1 MFGRRLMKSTKK
13 VVFISIV
20 SVSLLAV
27 CTSVVV
33 AKMYFLKPNLAQQIS
48 STTPSTVTA
57 SVYGQNNN
65 AAAMISD
72 NVQDRAVNQRV
83 TPASAEVR
91 VATAIVNNNI
101 AVEKKPPASRSTPIP
116 ISPKVQVPKP
126 IATTPTPTLITPPPV
141 IPADNKT
148 ALKGTSVTSANQLET
163 LIHKR
168 NPSAPNLSGIYFK
181 MQGIYGIRA
190 DLAFLQMV
198 KETNAL
204 KFTGDVSI
212 EQHNP
217 AGLGA
222 VGGGAQGMYF
232 NSWEE
237 GIEAQFQHLYAYACN
252 NALPA
257 GRTVYDQR
265 FKYVRRGYAP
275 YVEWLGANDNP
286 QNADLPLSQRI
297 GWAVPGDGYG
307 SAIIKLVKEA
317 LTY

>member
-1 MFGRRLMKSTKK
+1 
-13 VVFISIV
+13 
-20 SVSLLAV
+20 AV
-27 CTSVVV
+27 CTSVVL
-33 AKMYFLKPNLAQQIS
+33 AKMYLLKPTQVQQIP
-48 STTPSTVTA
+48 STPPSTVTA
-57 SVYGQNNN
+57 SVYGQSTH
-65 AAAMISD
+65 ADTTISD
-72 NVQDRAVNQRV
+72 NVQDRAVNQKV
-83 TPASAEVR
+83 TPDSAEVR
-91 VATAIVNNNI
+91 VAAAVVNNNI
-101 AVEKKPPASRSTPIP
+101 EGAKSPPASRATPIP
-116 ISPKVQVPKP
+116 ISPQVKVSAP
-126 IATTPTPTLITPPPV
+126 IASPPPLTPTASSPPPV

-148 ALKGTSVTSANQLET
+148 ALIGTSVTSAYQLET

-168 NPSAPNLSGIYFK
+168 NPSAPNLSSIYFK

-198 KETNAL
+198 KETNSL

-212 EQHNP
+212 DQHNP

-232 NSWEE
+232 NTWEE
-237 GIEAQFQHLYAYACN
+237 GIEAQFQHLYAYACE

-257 GRTVYDQR
+257 GRIVYDQR

-275 YVEWLGANDNP
+275 YVEWLGADDNP
-286 QNADLPLSQRI
+286 QNADLPIGQRL

-307 SAIIKLVKEA
+307 ASIIKLVKEA

>member
-48 STTPSTVTA
+48 TTTPSTVTA

-83 TPASAEVR
+83 TPDSAEVR

-257 GRTVYDQR
+257 GRIVYDQR

-286 QNADLPLSQRI
+286 QNADLPLSQRT